1 MAGSNWSTPVRMQ
14 DIGVTVRPEGAPIYQ
29 QIFDQIAARIRTG
42 AFPEGYRLPPT
53 RALASELGTHR
64 NTVVRAYAE
73 LEAAGFLSS
82 TVGRGT
88 FVKAWRGG
96 EAAASDAVRER
107 TLPWSSLVSSAA
119 RSEPIRRFL
128 RYRRAPAPGDVIDLT
143 RMQPPEELLPLE
155 LFRRCLDHVL
165 KGNADKVLGYAPK
178 DGFRSLRA
186 RIAED
191 LARRGVPA
199 PVDDLLVTTGSQQ
212 GIDLVARALL
222 DPGDVVL
229 THASTYAGALQVF
242 AANRAHVLGV
252 PSDEEGPDLEA
263 LRRLGA
269 RRPKVLYLM
278 PNHANPTGACMSRAR
293 RSAILAWARDAQ
305 VAVIEDD
312 YAADLELEGAPL
324 PPALRALDPD
334 VIHVGTFSKR
344 LIPALRIGYV
354 VAPEE
359 LKPHLVALKHTT
371 DLGCSAIQQLALA
384 EFLDRGYLVAHLNR
398 IQPAYRARRDALL
411 DALRARLPREVRW
424 QRPTR
429 GVSLWL
435 ELPAH
440 VDPER
445 VFEEA
450 VRQKVLVAPG
460 HHYATDDATLPG
472 VRLNF
477 CYEPEERL
485 REGAERVARAIEA
498 ALGGDPSSRMVDVV

>member
-1 MAGSNWSTPVRMQ
+1 M
-14 DIGVTVRPEGAPIYQ
+14 TVRPEGAPMYQ
-29 QIFDQIAARIRTG
+29 QIFDQIASRIRSG
-42 AFPEGYRLPPT
+42 AFPAGYRLPPT
-53 RALASELGTHR
+53 RSLAADLGTHR

-96 EAAASDAVRER
+96 EATPADATSER
-107 TLPWSSLVSSAA
+107 TLPWSSLLSTAS

-128 RYRRAPAPGDVIDLT
+128 RYRRNPAPKDVIDLT
-143 RMQPPEELLPLE
+143 KMQPPEDLLPTD
-155 LFRRCLDHVL
+155 LFRRCLEHAL

-186 RIAED
+186 RIVED

-199 PVDDLLVTTGSQQ
+199 PVEDVLVTTGSQQ

-229 THASTYAGALQVF
+229 THAATYAGALQVF
-242 AANRAHVLGV
+242 AASRAHVVGV
-252 PSDEEGPDLEA
+252 PSDGEGPDLEA

-269 RRPKVLYLM
+269 RRPKLLYLM

-293 RSAILAWARDAQ
+293 RASVLAWARDAQ

-334 VIHVGTFSKR
+334 VIHIGTFSKR

-354 VAPEE
+354 VAPAE
-359 LKPHLVALKHTT
+359 LKPHLVAMKHTT
-371 DLGCSAIQQLALA
+371 DLGCSALHQLALA

-411 DALRARLPREVRW
+411 DALRARLPNEIRW

-429 GVSLWL
+429 GLSIWL
-435 ELPAH
+435 ELPPH

-445 VFEEA
+445 VFEEGK
-450 VRQKVLVAPG
+450 RKKVLVAPG
-460 HHYATDDATLPG
+460 HHYAVDDQTQPG

-477 CYEPEERL
+477 CWEPEERL
-485 REGAERVARAIEA
+485 RQGAERVATAIEA
-498 ALGGDPSSRMVDVV
+498 TLGGDRSGPLVDMV

>member
-1 MAGSNWSTPVRMQ
+1 M
-14 DIGVTVRPEGAPIYQ
+14 TVRPEGAPMYQ
-29 QIFDQIAARIRTG
+29 QIFDQIASRIRTG

-88 FVKAWRGG
+88 FVKAWRG
-96 EAAASDAVRER
+96 EAASVDTPTER
-107 TLPWSSLVSSAA
+107 ALPWSSLLSEAA

-128 RYRRAPAPGDVIDLT
+128 RYRRAPGPRDVIDLT
-143 RMQPPEELLPLE
+143 KMQPPEELLPLE
-155 LFRRCLDHVL
+155 LYRRCLDHVL
-165 KGNADKVLGYAPK
+165 RGSADKVLGYAPK

-186 RIAED
+186 RVVED

-199 PVDDLLVTTGSQQ
+199 PVEDVLITTGSQQ
-212 GIDLVARALL
+212 GLDLIARALL
-222 DPGDVVL
+222 DPGDVVI

-242 AANRAHVLGV
+242 AASRAHVVGV
-252 PSDEEGPDLEA
+252 PNDGEGPDLDA

-293 RSAILAWARDAQ
+293 RSAVLAWARDAQ

-312 YAADLELEGAPL
+312 YAADLELENAPL

-334 VIHVGTFSKR
+334 VLHVGTFSKR

-354 VAPEE
+354 VAPPS

-371 DLGCSAIQQLALA
+371 DLGCSAINQLALA

-411 DALRARLPREVRW
+411 TELRARLPAEITW

-429 GVSLWL
+429 GLSLWL
-435 ELPAH
+435 ELPDH

-445 VFEEA
+445 VLEEGK
-450 VRQKVLVAPG
+450 RRKVLVAPG
-460 HHYATDDATLPG
+460 HHYAADDATHPG

-477 CYEPEERL
+477 CWEPEDRL
-485 REGAERVARAIEA
+485 REGAVRIAAAIEA
-498 ALGGDPSSRMVDVV
+498 AMGGDRSGPVVDMV

>member
-1 MAGSNWSTPVRMQ
+1 MQ
-14 DIGVTVRPEGAPIYQ
+14 DLGVTVAPEGAPMYQ
-29 QIFDQIAARIRTG
+29 QIFDQIASRIRSG

-53 RALASELGTHR
+53 RALAAELGTHR

-73 LEAAGFLSS
+73 LEAAGFLTS

-88 FVKAWRGG
+88 FVKAWRGS
-96 EAAASDAVRER
+96 EPPLAASAPPER
-107 TLPWSSLVSSAA
+107 ALPWASLVSSAV

-128 RYRRAPAPGDVIDLT
+128 RYRRDPAPREVIDLT
-143 RMQPPEELLPLE
+143 KMQPPDELLPLE
-155 LFRRCLDHVL
+155 LYRRCLEHAL
-165 KGNADKVLGYAPK
+165 KAHPDKALGYAPR

-186 RIAED
+186 RIVED

-199 PVDDLLVTTGSQQ
+199 PADDVIVTTGSQQ
-212 GIDLVARALL
+212 GLDLVARALL

-229 THASTYAGALQVF
+229 THAATYAGALQVF
-242 AANRAHVLGV
+242 AASRAHIVGL
-252 PSDEEGPDLEA
+252 PSDADGPDLDA

-269 RRPKVLYLM
+269 RRPKLLYLM
-278 PNHANPTGACMSRAR
+278 PNHANPTGACIGRAR
-293 RSAILAWARDAQ
+293 RAAILAWARDAE

-312 YAADLELEGAPL
+312 YAADLELEEAPV

-354 VAPEE
+354 VAPAA

-371 DLGCSAIQQLALA
+371 DLGCSATQQLALG

-398 IQPAYRARRDALL
+398 IQPAYRARRDALC
-411 DALRARLPREVRW
+411 DALRAHLPSEVRW

-429 GVSLWL
+429 GLSVWL
-435 ELPAH
+435 ALPDGT
-440 VDPER
+440 DPER
-445 VFEEA
+445 VFDEA
-450 VRQKVLVAPG
+450 RRRGVLVAPG
-460 HHYATDDATLPG
+460 HHYAADDATHPG

-477 CYEPEERL
+477 CWEPEERL
-485 REGAERVARAIEA
+485 REGAARVAAAIA
-498 ALGGDPSSRMVDVV
+498 ATLGRDRSGPVLDMV